1 MTLRHMKILVAVYQK
16 GSVTRAAEALHLSQP
31 SVSLAIKELEDYY
44 GVELF
49 TRMGRRIVPTECGN
63 AFYGYAVHVVSLMD
77 ELETQMRNWDTVG
90 TVRIG
95 ATVTIGTVLLPGLV
109 KGFQGEFPELKV
121 DIQVCPASQVE
132 QLILDNRIDL
142 GLIEA
147 QPLHKEL
154 RAIPFLTDELRAVLP
169 PDSPLAARDSVTI
182 EELAAYPMLMREP
195 GSAGRTGLEAIL
207 ALHQVHIEPAWESVS
222 TQALIKAVAQGLG
235 VAVLPKLLAE
245 RDAETGT
252 VVMRPFQEPLLRTLN
267 IVYHPKKYLS
277 ASMVR
282 LIALCRELGQNTQK
296 PPFEY

>member
-1 MTLRHMKILVAVYQK
+1 M
-16 GSVTRAAEALHLSQP
+16 E
-31 SVSLAIKELEDYY
+31 
-44 GVELF
+44 
-49 TRMGRRIVPTECGN
+49 
-63 AFYGYAVHVVSLMD
+63 
-77 ELETQMRNWDTVG
+77 
-90 TVRIG
+90 
-95 ATVTIGTVLLPGLV
+95 
-109 KGFQGEFPELKV
+109 
-121 DIQVCPASQVE
+121 IQVCPASQVE

-154 RAIPFLTDELRAVLP
+154 RATPFLTDELRAVLP

-207 ALHQVHIEPAWESVS
+207 ALHQLHIEPAWESVS
-222 TQALIKAVAQGLG
+222 TQALIKAVAQG
-235 VAVLPKLLAE
+235 
-245 RDAETGT
+245 
-252 VVMRPFQEPLLRTLN
+252 LRTLN

-296 PPFEY
+296 DSFEY